1 MSLFNFSPE
10 EAITFFAI
18 LVRFSVIFA
27 LLPIFGDK
35 VVPLPAKV
43 LFSVAVTMALYPGLT
58 KMGWVKVSDAAIW
71 GATNSGIIMTIGS
84 EVLIGLV
91 LGFTAKLVFDA
102 INIGASIM
110 GTHMGFAM
118 ASTYDNHQ
126 ESNTLVV
133 SEIQLA
139 IATLAFLAFD
149 GHHLMLRAA
158 LESYQF
164 CGMGQAAITELA
176 AQRLIDITSQVLV
189 FALQLSAPIAVI
201 LFAVN
206 VAFGVF
212 SKAMPQMNI
221 LVLSLSISAFVGLLV
236 MYLSAPE
243 FQAVA
248 VNVMGHSEDW
258 MNGMLTAMASK

>member
-10 EAITFFAI
+10 EVITFFAI

-27 LLPIFGDK
+27 LIPIFGDK
-35 VVPLPAKV
+35 VVPLPVKI
-43 LFSVAVTMALYPGLT
+43 LFSLAVSMALFPGLT
-58 KMGWVKVSDAAIW
+58 KNGWVRVSDAAVW
-71 GATNSGIIMTIGS
+71 GATTSGIVMTIGA

-118 ASTYDNHQ
+118 ASTYDHHQ

-139 IATLAFLAFD
+139 IATLAFLALD

-176 AQRLIDITSQVLV
+176 AHRLIDITSEVLI
-189 FALQLSAPIAVI
+189 FAMQLSAPIAVI

-212 SKAMPQMNI
+212 SKAMPQMNV
-221 LVLSLSISAFVGLLV
+221 LVLSLSISALVGLVV
-236 MYLSAPE
+236 MFFSAPE

-248 VNVMGHSEDW
+248 VNIMGRSEDW
-258 MNGMLTAMASK
+258 MQGMLVAMASR